1 MSKFE
6 LLSKKIS
13 RKWARFWM
21 QYAGLNFWGRMST
34 YLASLSAPPYKGSLL
49 LAKFSPRGYVA
60 PSASIY
66 HEGLKLG
73 DHVFIGDRVIIYK
86 GENGGPVTIG
96 TKSKIHR
103 DTIIETGFGGSLTI
117 GSYTNIQPRCQFSA
131 FKGCISIGSEVQIAP
146 NCAFYP
152 YNHGFSSNKS
162 IKKQPLQTRGGI
174 IIDNDVWL
182 GVGVII
188 LDNVHIGK
196 GAVIGA
202 GAVVTRDIPAGSIAA
217 GNPARVLR
225 KRNDLDRHKESN

>member
-1 MSKFE
+1 MRKFE
-6 LLSKKIS
+6 VVSKKIS

-21 QYAGLNFWGRMST
+21 QYAGFNFWGRLST
-34 YLASLSAPPYKGSLL
+34 HIASLFAPPYKGSLY
-49 LAKFSPRGYVA
+49 LAKLHSRGYIA
-60 PSASIY
+60 PTASIY
-66 HEGLKLG
+66 HEDLDLG

-96 TKSKIHR
+96 KKSKIHR
-103 DTIIETGFGGSLTI
+103 DTIIETGFEGRLNI
-117 GSYTNIQPRCQFSA
+117 GNYTNIQPRCQFSA
-131 FKGCISIGSEVQIAP
+131 FKGSISIGSDVQIAP

-152 YNHGFSSNKS
+152 YSHGFNSDRS
-162 IKKQPLQTRGGI
+162 IKKQPLQTKGGI
-174 IIDNDVWL
+174 ILDNDVWL

-196 GAVIGA
+196 GAVVGA

-225 KRNDLDRHKESN
+225 KRDK